1 MEKTLLYHNEDVV
14 ASFPYEFDLYQ
25 EEDGYLGAVK
35 AHLYS
40 DMKVE
45 ESDREKVNAELMAIP
60 CIENSHFMLEG
71 NEIVYVTT
79 RKITDSISQRSM
91 EITTRRSFIEDY
103 IEGAEDLSIIA
114 EIYHASFLKTEFV
127 Y

>member
-25 EEDGYLGAVK
+25 EGDGCLGVVR
-35 AHLYS
+35 AHLYA
-40 DMKVE
+40 KLKIE
-45 ESDREKVNAELMAIP
+45 ESEREAVNTQLMAIP

-71 NEIVYVTT
+71 DEIVYVTT
-79 RKITDSISQRSM
+79 RKITDSSSERSM

-103 IEGAEDLSIIA
+103 IEGAQDLSDIA
-114 EIYHASFLKTEFV
+114 ERYQATFLKTEFV